1 MAAVGSVALWWI
13 KRDFRLYDNPAYS
26 RALAES
32 DLVLPVFFLEPSLIR
47 AEDTGRFH
55 GQAQYQA
62 LAALQRELAG
72 EGSGV
77 RVLPCEVVDGLEH
90 LWREQPFQVIYAHQ
104 ETGVGYTFERDKA
117 VIRWC
122 RARGVRLVELPQNG
136 VIRGLAARDG
146 REKLWWGYMTAP
158 RPGRAPVRPL
168 PTDLRA
174 RWMTPL
180 PETTDLFRPWAGPHD
195 PRLQTVT
202 ESAAWSV
209 LDSFLQE
216 RGLYYR
222 GGISSPNRAFTAGS
236 RLSPHLA
243 WGTISLRAVFQ
254 EARQRREVL
263 AKSVHPDDARFARSL
278 TSFLSRLH
286 WHDHFI
292 QRLESEPAM
301 EFHAL
306 NPVFE
311 NPPYVTGALADDRL
325 AAYLAG
331 RTGFPMIDACM
342 RCLAATGFL
351 NFRMRAMITS
361 FACHALRL
369 DWRVLHPPLAR
380 LWLDYE
386 PGIHLAQL
394 QMQAGVVG
402 INTFR
407 VYSPL
412 KQLQDQ
418 DPQCRFVR
426 RWLPELAGMT
436 DEQILSG
443 RHDLQAGVAPP
454 VIDFAAETAL
464 MKQFLYERKRSA
476 ENRVAQGAVLAKHGS
491 RKAGKPKAVPSV
503 APRTRR
509 RKAPDTP
516 PVLTDDL
523 FAGLDGDPAAG

>member
-26 RALAES
+26 RALAEAEV
-32 DLVLPVFFLEPSLIR
+32 VLPVFLLEPSLIR

-77 RVLPCEVVDGLEH
+77 RVLPCEVVEGLEQ
-90 LWREQPFQVIYAHQ
+90 LWREQPFQAIYAHQ

-122 RARGVRLVELPQNG
+122 RSRGVRLVELPQNG

-158 RPGRAPVRPL
+158 RPGRAPLRPL
-168 PTDLRA
+168 PPELRDRWVTSVAEITDR
-174 RWMTPL
+174 
-180 PETTDLFRPWAGPHD
+180 FQPWAGPHD
-195 PRLQTVT
+195 SRLQTVT

-254 EARQRREVL
+254 EARQRRESL
-263 AKSVHPDDARFARSL
+263 AKSDHPDDPRFARSL

-306 NPVFE
+306 NPVFAS
-311 NPPYVTGALADDRL
+311 PPYVTGALAEDRL

-369 DWRVLHPPLAR
+369 DWRLLHPPLAR

-443 RHDLQAGVAPP
+443 RHDLLAGVAPP
-454 VIDFAAETAL
+454 IIDFAAETAV

-491 RKAGKPKAVPSV
+491 RKAGRSALPPRRTRAGKAAAVP
-503 APRTRR
+503 AEPPRM
-509 RKAPDTP
+509 P
-516 PVLTDDL
+516 DL
-523 FAGLDGDPAAG
+523 FSDAETE